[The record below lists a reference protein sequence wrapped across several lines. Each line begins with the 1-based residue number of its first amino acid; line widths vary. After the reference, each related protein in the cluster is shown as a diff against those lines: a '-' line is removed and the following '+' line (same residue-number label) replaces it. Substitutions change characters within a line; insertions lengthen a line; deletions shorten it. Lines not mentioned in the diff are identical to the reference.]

1 MYVTAQVNCKSH
13 NRESFLQESP
23 LQLADFIVRFE
34 LVLLIPMAFV
44 CIMSSKI
51 NFIGERLETSK
62 PTGNGAC
69 GVRQ

>member
-1 MYVTAQVNCKSH
+1 MPYDVMYVTAQVNCK
-13 NRESFLQESP
+13 SFLQESP
-23 LQLADFIVRFE
+23 LQLADFIVSFE
-34 LVLLIPMAFV
+34 LVLSILW

-62 PTGNGAC
+62 PTGSGAC